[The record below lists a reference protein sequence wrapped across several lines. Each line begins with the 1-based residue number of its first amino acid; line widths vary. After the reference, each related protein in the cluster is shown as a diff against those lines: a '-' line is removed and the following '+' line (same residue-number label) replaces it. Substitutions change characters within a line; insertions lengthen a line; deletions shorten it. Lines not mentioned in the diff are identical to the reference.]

1 MTKLFANL
9 LPKAK
14 LKPFINQP
22 TTIMVRKEKRVGMFK
37 KVKEDELTEIKP
49 EQERLKWMDRAK
61 LNLFPTKTFL
71 ITMHF
76 SNGTT
81 QQFVIYSKKETFDYK
96 KRTYYLRYEDAWFDI
111 TYKLY
116 RLNYFDDFPCPIDRK
131 VVKISQTG
139 DKSMFTVSPENLKP
153 LIEMEYV
160 KALASAHQITQWL
173 KMCMLLSGGAL
184 LMGIINAFMLYKIM
198 NPTQG

>member
-1 MTKLFANL
+1 
-9 LPKAK
+9 
-14 LKPFINQP
+14 
-22 TTIMVRKEKRVGMFK
+22 
-37 KVKEDELTEIKP
+37 
-49 EQERLKWMDRAK
+49 
-61 LNLFPTKTFL
+61 
-71 ITMHF
+71 MHF

-116 RLNYFDDFPCPIDRK
+116 RLNYFDDYPCPIDRK